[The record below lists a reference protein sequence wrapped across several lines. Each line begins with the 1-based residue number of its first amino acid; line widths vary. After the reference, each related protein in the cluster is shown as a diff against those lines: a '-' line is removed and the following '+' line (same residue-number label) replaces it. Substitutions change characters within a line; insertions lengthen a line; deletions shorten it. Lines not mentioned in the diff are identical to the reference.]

1 MAVIRSIPS
10 RPDQLAIEPSIG
22 QADRAGLRR
31 GADLFDA
38 GEFWEAHEAWE
49 EVWQGEP
56 RPIRSFYQ
64 GLIQIAAA
72 YHHWA
77 VKHRP
82 RGVQLGIEKGIEK
95 LAWYLPGYL
104 DVDAAAMIAD
114 AERMAALAQGK
125 DAQWLA
131 QYPLAD
137 FPHFRWQNS
146 RSQGIPEREADGA

>member
-1 MAVIRSIPS
+1 MAVIQSIPS
-10 RPDQLAIEPSIG
+10 RRDQLAIEPSIG

-38 GEFWEAHEAWE
+38 GDFWQAHEAWE
-49 EVWQGEP
+49 EVWQREQ

-64 GLIQIAAA
+64 SLIQIAAG
-72 YHHWA
+72 YHHWS

-95 LAWYLPGYL
+95 LTWYLPGYL
-104 DVDAAAMIAD
+104 DVDAAAVIAD
-114 AERMAALAQGK
+114 SERMAALARGK

-131 QYPLAD
+131 QYPLAN
-137 FPHFRWQNS
+137 FPRFRWQNS
-146 RSQGIPEREADGA
+146 RRQESNRV